1 MMNRLEVLISCM
13 GQDISIA
20 EKTGVR
26 SDALIID
33 QCDENSREEIRN
45 EYLTRMIR
53 TTERGLSRSRN
64 AAIRNAMGDIILF
77 CDDDE
82 HLDPGYRETIL
93 SAYEE
98 IPDADLIAF
107 RMKNQPSRLKQ
118 KKQRLNALTALRI
131 SSWQITCRT
140 EAIRSKGIYFD
151 TLMGAGSGNGA
162 QEEVKFLRDCMKRG
176 LKIWYVPEDIGEVAN
191 SYYETGDQEGT
202 WFTGFDEKFFYQRGT
217 STRYMLGLPL
227 SVLYAFYYTA
237 GKRKMYGKYISPAK
251 ALQCTLSGILHND
264 LEKQKKERGNTV

>member
-1 MMNRLEVLISCM
+1 MMKRLEVLISCM
-13 GQDISIA
+13 GQDILIA
-20 EKTGVR
+20 ERTGVK

-33 QCDENSREEIRN
+33 QCDENSREEIRK

-53 TTERGLSRSRN
+53 TTERGLSKSRN
-64 AAIRNAMGDIILF
+64 AAIREAVGDIILF

-82 HLDPGYRETIL
+82 HLDENYVKTIL
-93 SAYEE
+93 AAYEE
-98 IPDADLIAF
+98 IPDADVIAF

-118 KKQRLNALTALRI
+118 KKQKLNTLTALRI

-140 EAIRSKGIYFD
+140 ESIRRKGIYFD

-162 QEEVKFLRDCMKRG
+162 QEEVKFLRECMKRG
-176 LKIWYVPEDIGEVAN
+176 LRAWYVPADIGEVGNA
-191 SYYETGDQEGT
+191 YYETGEEEGT

-227 SVLYAFYYTA
+227 SILYAFYYTA
-237 GKRKMYGKYISPAK
+237 GKRKMYAKHISPAK
-251 ALQCTLSGILHND
+251 ALKCTLSGILHND
-264 LEKQKKERGNTV
+264 LNKQKKERGNV